1 MFLLYTTH
9 MKRIMC
15 IFCIALCLWALLSK
29 GDTPAYGKPT
39 SRYTETRYETGI
51 STSFSLLG
59 MSDDD
64 LDRRLRDIKSLG
76 VTWIRVDLSWNSIQ
90 PDGPEEY
97 KWKEYDRLVEAAEDH
112 ELKIL
117 ALLGYTP
124 AWAREPRCKALIKN
138 EKRAQKCNPR
148 SSVEFGNF
156 ARTAAERY
164 GHKSI
169 RGWEIWNE
177 PNLLA
182 YWKTAQANGNFSAD
196 PAAYANLANAAARQI
211 RQQTDGV
218 IITGGLSPLFEPSRS
233 TGMRQS
239 DYLARLLPLLD
250 YRLFDAIGIH
260 PYTWP
265 ILPSRA
271 EVFNAFYTVDN
282 GPPEYNLRTIMSNAG
297 WSEKQIWATEYGAST
312 HGARLRP
319 NKRARADHVT
329 EDIQAQ
335 IVAEGMNEWYNKSNV
350 GPLFVHSDS
359 DQWLHPGKNEKGFG
373 LRRSDG
379 TPKPAYDA
387 FKKASQEIPRSS
399 N

>member
-1 MFLLYTTH
+1 
-9 MKRIMC
+9 MKKIMY
-15 IFCIALCLWALLSK
+15 IFSVALCLWGMLGLGNAYAHSK
-29 GDTPAYGKPT
+29 AS

-59 MSDDD
+59 MSDEN

-76 VTWIRVDLSWNSIQ
+76 TTWIRVDFSWNTIQ
-90 PDGPEEY
+90 PDSPEEY
-97 KWKEYDRLVEAAEDH
+97 KWKGYDRLVEAAGDH

-124 AWAREPRCKALIKN
+124 KWAREPRCKALTKS
-138 EKRAQKCNPR
+138 ERKAQRCNPR
-148 SSVEFGNF
+148 SSIEFGNF
-156 ARTAAERY
+156 ARTAAQRY
-164 GHKSI
+164 NDKSI

-177 PNLLA
+177 PNLSA
-182 YWKTAQANGNFSAD
+182 YWRTAQADNSIFVD
-196 PAAYANLANAAARQI
+196 PAAYANMANAAAHQI
-211 RQQTDGV
+211 RQHTDAI

-239 DYLARLLPLLD
+239 DYLAQLLPLLD

-282 GPPEYNLRTIMSNAG
+282 GPPKYNLRTIMSEAG
-297 WSEKQIWATEYGAST
+297 WGAKQIWATEYGAST
-312 HGARLRP
+312 HGVRLRP
-319 NKRARADHVT
+319 SNRARPDHVT
-329 EDIQAQ
+329 EDVQAQ
-335 IVAEGMNEWYNKSNV
+335 IVTQGMDQWYNKSNV

-359 DQWLHPGKNEKGFG
+359 DQWLHPGKNERGFG

-379 TPKPAYDA
+379 TEKPAYDA
-387 FKKASQEIPRSS
+387 LKKATERIKDR
-399 N
+399 